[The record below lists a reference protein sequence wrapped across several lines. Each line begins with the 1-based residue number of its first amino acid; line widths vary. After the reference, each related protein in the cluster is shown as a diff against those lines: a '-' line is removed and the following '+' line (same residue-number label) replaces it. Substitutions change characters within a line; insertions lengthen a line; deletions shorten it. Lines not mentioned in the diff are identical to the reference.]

1 MYLIRGKWWG
11 SDTIRDE
18 DIMLVFTCVLH
29 ITLSHNA
36 ANVPPCIHIS
46 LLLFSVF
53 LCSYRTALRT
63 VEDTHFLSC
72 IFKHALTHTMIHTHS
87 LTHTHCERQLGSRS
101 RDLCLRPVLDER
113 ADRQPSRTVTKWST
127 GGPGHVCRDL
137 KPLSRKLCLHFV
149 HCSSWTVH
157 RKALSYPFS
166 VHSFSL
172 FTFSDLAA
180 FWQLIQ
186 FLCTKGNYVL
196 NWIIGSFLQMSAHPP
211 TQPQTLNSPL
221 AWAVRYV
228 FPDSTVCGMIV
239 KWEPGSVLQF
249 NTI

>member
-1 MYLIRGKWWG
+1 MHIQAC
-11 SDTIRDE
+11 SNTHHDT
-18 DIMLVFTCVLH
+18 H
-29 ITLSHNA
+29 TLSHTHTLWKA
-36 ANVPPCIHIS
+36 AWLSVKGS
-46 LLLFSVF
+46 LLK
-53 LCSYRTALRT
+53 T
-63 VEDTHFLSC
+63 
-72 IFKHALTHTMIHTHS
+72 
-87 LTHTHCERQLGSRS
+87 
-101 RDLCLRPVLDER
+101 
-113 ADRQPSRTVTKWST
+113 
-127 GGPGHVCRDL
+127 GPGRESWSPAKQDSYKVEHGRPRHVCRDL